1 MWAFKATS
9 SQCVQDV
16 KGLLILGSRECIAW
30 PRPLE
35 VGTARY
41 RQRPNFGLLHS
52 RRRRR
57 SLVVLEQYTALP
69 NQYAYERR
77 RQVRRRFVSTGTHRA
92 KGRSFSATEKDEGG
106 LSVGLAAGLSTFGK
120 WTSVVLLQK
129 AILMLLVEKTA
140 ARTPAL
146 AYSKSCLMY

>member
-1 MWAFKATS
+1 M
-9 SQCVQDV
+9 
-16 KGLLILGSRECIAW
+16 
-30 PRPLE
+30 
-35 VGTARY
+35 
-41 RQRPNFGLLHS
+41 
-52 RRRRR
+52 
-57 SLVVLEQYTALP
+57 
-69 NQYAYERR
+69 
-77 RQVRRRFVSTGTHRA
+77 STGTHRA
-92 KGRSFSATEKDEGG
+92 KGRSFSATEKDDGG